1 LGEPEI
7 ALRTAS
13 WGGPCSSWDG
23 GVSLWEQLSW
33 VRFAV
38 WKSRALRVRNL
49 PLNQGVEEP
58 LVLNEAQAEFRL
70 RQTGSHGCAN
80 KTKRKAV
87 PHAISAAPLWLQW
100 CWSLFLCSVFDIK
113 CLETEKEKKEKKR
126 IFFSVIWTLS
136 LLLGVWDTSKCLKG
150 QARLMVS
157 VQDFIV
163 FSVISFCGNN
173 GRERSNHFPHNR
185 FIVCMCFFFFF
196 FLLSKSFYCVKSLK
210 SSLQLRRIKMKTEY
224 GSICNFL
231 QRQISFFIFFSEN
244 ILIWTAHF
252 KWMM

>member
-1 LGEPEI
+1 MGEPEI

-13 WGGPCSSWDG
+13 WGGPCSSWDD
-23 GVSLWEQLSW
+23 GVSLREQLSW

-70 RQTGSHGCAN
+70 RRTGSHGCAN

-87 PHAISAAPLWLQW
+87 PHAISAAPLWLQY
-100 CWSLFLCSVFDIK
+100 CWSLFLCSVFNINVSK
-113 CLETEKEKKEKKR
+113 PKR
-126 IFFSVIWTLS
+126 KTDFFLSDMDTLAS
-136 LLLGVWDTSKCLKG
+136 TWSWRYDKCLKG
-150 QARLMVS
+150 QARLRDS

-185 FIVCMCFFFFF
+185 LIVCLCFFF
-196 FLLSKSFYCVKSLK
+196 FLLSKSFYYVKSLK
-210 SSLQLRRIKMKTEY
+210 SSFT
-224 GSICNFL
+224 
-231 QRQISFFIFFSEN
+231 
-244 ILIWTAHF
+244 TAHD
-252 KWMM
+252 